1 MDVAL
6 GLLGIAA
13 WIVTVV
19 AIAAAITFVVVR
31 VFPSEKPEQPSSNP

>member
-13 WIVTVV
+13 WIVTVI
-19 AIAAAITFVVVR
+19 AIAAAITFAVVKI
-31 VFPSEKPEQPSSNP
+31 FPSERPEKPSSPP